1 MVICT
6 EELAVKDKDLTEK
19 DEYIKKLSIS
29 VRAFKREIQVL
40 KSKLEIKEERVKTGK
55 VRDNSKEIEV
65 KNLTSMVNS
74 MKKDTDCY

>member
-55 VRDNSKEIEV
+55 VRDSSKEIEV